1 MNPIIPKLV
10 EEVRKLLGKEENMLQ
25 DLCQAVKKPIWDLN
39 DILVR
44 GAKVQRAWEAE
55 NLVSNRRNS
64 KNM

>member
-1 MNPIIPKLV
+1 M
-10 EEVRKLLGKEENMLQ
+10 RKLLGKEVNMLQ

-55 NLVSNRRNS
+55 NLMFQIEEILKTCREAVFELEGQ
-64 KNM
+64 